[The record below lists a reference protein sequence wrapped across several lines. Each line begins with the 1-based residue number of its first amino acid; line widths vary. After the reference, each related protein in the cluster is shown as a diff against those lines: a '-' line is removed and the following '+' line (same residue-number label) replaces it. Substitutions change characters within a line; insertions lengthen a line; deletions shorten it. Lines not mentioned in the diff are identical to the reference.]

1 MDKYHKE
8 FYEEMK
14 YKTKDWQ
21 FKNWFVFANLMGAC
35 AEIETKH
42 FGRIDGK
49 DVVWLME
56 RILEIMEKDCDNCKY
71 YCDGGD
77 GEFICTYYNKICKHH
92 EADNCKEWEMET
104 HITPYLTM
112 MYG

>member
-56 RILEIMEKDCDNCKY
+56 RTVIIVNIIVMVGMGSLFVHIIIKYVNTMRQIIVRNGKWKLILLRI
-71 YCDGGD
+71 
-77 GEFICTYYNKICKHH
+77 
-92 EADNCKEWEMET
+92 
-104 HITPYLTM
+104 LR
-112 MYG
+112 